1 MEKLAKRISA
11 LPENNKIDVV
21 GINTGELAIK
31 ADDVEYIEDRTYK
44 AKTKGFNG
52 QFILIAFILFYF
64 ILFQP
69 YKSWTGFFIF
79 LIFGGIFGFMFI
91 YHYIAPTKHFI
102 ANRQTGKLQFPISKK
117 KPQKIVNF
125 NDGDAIIKSYYIDN
139 LYTSLFFQTKK
150 GIDPKAAMGLA
161 DWNRED
167 YWNFLVW
174 YMDKNRPLPPG
185 KAFDAYRQRDF
196 ERRKAA
202 GFPKP
207 LYPSDIPTPEAT
219 PDQQIER
226 KRIGGW

>member
-1 MEKLAKRISA
+1 MEKLVKRISA
-11 LPENNKIDVV
+11 LPETYKINNI
-21 GINTGELAIK
+21 GNNEFAIK
-31 ADDVEYIEDRTYK
+31 ADDIEYIEDKTYRG
-44 AKTKGFNG
+44 KTDTLNLQWIWLG
-52 QFILIAFILFYF
+52 LIAL
-64 ILFQP
+64 
-69 YKSWTGFFIF
+69 FFIVMRPYNGGNG
-79 LIFGGIFGFMFI
+79 LIPFVVFAVILSYI
-91 YHYIAPTKHFI
+91 YITHYIAPTKHFI

-150 GIDPKAAMGLA
+150 DIEPKAAMGLA

-167 YWNFLVW
+167 YWSFLVW

-207 LYPSDIPTPEAT
+207 LYPSDIPTPEFT
-219 PDQQIER
+219 KEQQQIR
-226 KRIGGW
+226 KLIGGW